1 MKDRDAARVLPED
14 DALLGGCPLE
24 RRFCGPSLHRY
35 MQHRTRF
42 LMWSSIGLA
51 GLTLNNAALIIN
63 VALPDFDL
71 RLARLIPSLIGMV
84 CLLYGLRW
92 STE

>member
-1 MKDRDAARVLPED
+1 MTLLAYSLKMTLYLVAVLWSAAS
-14 DALLGGCPLE
+14 AILL
-24 RRFCGPSLHRY
+24 FHRY

-51 GLTLNNAALIIN
+51 GLTVNNAALIIN

-71 RLARLIPSLIGMV
+71 RLARLIPSLIGLA